1 MVRSSIM
8 SKSVTNKTAKATG
21 DTAKEI
27 KYFQDMNDLDEFMV
41 PEIQVDPY
49 MGFDGNSA
57 YMNSGSMEDI
67 PYDDISDNYLD

>member
-8 SKSVTNKTAKATG
+8 SKSVTKKKAKATG
-21 DTAKEI
+21 YSAKEI

>member
-8 SKSVTNKTAKATG
+8 RKSVTNKKAKATG
-21 DTAKEI
+21 YTAKEI

-67 PYDDISDNYLD
+67 PYDDISDNNLD

>member
-8 SKSVTNKTAKATG
+8 SKSVTKKKAKAKG
-21 DTAKEI
+21 YTAKEI
-27 KYFQDMNDLDEFMV
+27 RYFQAMNDLDEFMV

-49 MGFDGNSA
+49 MGFDGGSD